1 MLAFPRCRLSYLPAE
16 SSLLKI
22 PNHGNFFVIEVKGAR
37 MSTLKLM
44 GLVFGVVLVLLSMD
58 CAFAETDKQTAEP
71 AKEATE
77 LKKKT
82 IIKSSPTSV
91 KSKGMAVK
99 NDGLDKRVDALFHRV
114 DADKDGKVSHDEY
127 MMPDELFFKNS
138 DSNHDGFLTKE
149 EMQNAWR
156 KSMRRKRYRMMRE
169 QLKQKEP
176 SK

>member
-1 MLAFPRCRLSYLPAE
+1 
-16 SSLLKI
+16 
-22 PNHGNFFVIEVKGAR
+22 

-44 GLVFGVVLVLLSMD
+44 GLVFGVVLVLSTMN
-58 CAFAETDKQTAEP
+58 CAFAEVDKHTSEP
-71 AKEATE
+71 ENKATE
-77 LKKKT
+77 SEEKAMT
-82 IIKSSPTSV
+82 VAPRPE

-99 NDGLDKRVDALFHRV
+99 NDRLDKRVDALFHRV

-149 EMQNAWR
+149 ELQNAWR
-156 KSMRRKRYRMMRE
+156 KRMRNKQYRMMRE
-169 QLKQKEP
+169 QLKEKQP